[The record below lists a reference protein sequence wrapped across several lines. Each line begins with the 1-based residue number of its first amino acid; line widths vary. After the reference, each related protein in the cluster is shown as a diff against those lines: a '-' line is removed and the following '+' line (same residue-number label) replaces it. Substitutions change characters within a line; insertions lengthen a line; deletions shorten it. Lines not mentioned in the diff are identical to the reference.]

1 MYRLSRQAY
10 LNVIQ
15 LALDIVFLVASYLL
29 SYYIA
34 SFLTNLHDY
43 KEYLWILV
51 VFIPLWFFCMSYLGM
66 YDKTTFCYPD
76 RIIRNCL
83 FSTLISSITLAS
95 MIFFIKETMFSR
107 LLFTTFVI
115 TVMNLLMLERL
126 VYVFFISGRNKAR
139 KGTTRVII
147 IGCPS
152 EAQKYSQFIDKTNMN
167 VNIIGY
173 VQVDSKEVDKY
184 EHNLGHIENL
194 PQILKENVVDEVI
207 FALPKDYVGK
217 VEEYILLCEEMGITV
232 RMVLNLYDL
241 KLSKSHLTSIGTLPV
256 LTFHTISFNPL
267 QLFLKRLLDIG
278 GALIG
283 LAFTALISIFII
295 PAIKLDSPGPIIFE
309 QDRVG
314 LNGRIFKLYKFRS
327 MTFDADY
334 RKAELSALNEV
345 SGGLM
350 FKIKNDPRVTRV
362 GKFLRRTSLD
372 ELPQFINVLKG
383 DMSLVGTRPPTVD
396 EVKKYKA
403 YHRRRISIK
412 PGITG
417 LWQISGRSSI
427 TDFDE
432 VVKLE
437 PVVVCLSSGS

>member
-1 MYRLSRQAY
+1 
-10 LNVIQ
+10 
-15 LALDIVFLVASYLL
+15 
-29 SYYIA
+29 
-34 SFLTNLHDY
+34 
-43 KEYLWILV
+43 
-51 VFIPLWFFCMSYLGM
+51 
-66 YDKTTFCYPD
+66 
-76 RIIRNCL
+76 
-83 FSTLISSITLAS
+83 
-95 MIFFIKETMFSR
+95 
-107 LLFTTFVI
+107 
-115 TVMNLLMLERL
+115 MNLLMLERL

-432 VVKLE
+432 VVKLDTKYIDQWSLWLDIKIIIKT
-437 PVVVCLSSGS
+437 VFIVLRRSGAY